1 MDTLKQ
7 KYDSIID
14 AYIKHFES
22 SYNYKLHRLIT
33 GVGKLALFIPELTI
47 SIDDI
52 RLLIDNSVSIATFNE
67 FVLKCESL
75 GSYNLELFLFDKLI
89 IS

>member
-14 AYIKHFES
+14 AYIKHFEI
-22 SYNYKLHRLIT
+22 SYNYKFENFVNDI
-33 GVGKLALFIPELTI
+33 GNLAIFSSDITI
-47 SIDDI
+47 SIDAI
-52 RLLIDNSVSIATFNE
+52 RLLIDNDVTLSIVKE
-67 FVLKCESL
+67 YMQKVIYCDV
-75 GSYNLELFLFDKLI
+75 YNLELFLFDKLV